1 MSERQEGEVLATAT
15 SATERSVDSRTMADM
30 LLGAAEQHEG
40 PALKFQRDGEW
51 MEISYAELGEHVKT
65 NAKGLLALGIEPGDR
80 ISILGETAPE
90 WTLAD
95 LSALCI
101 GAVVAPIYHTNSPD
115 ECRHVLEDSG
125 AKLVFCENAEQLA
138 KIEEIRDDVPD
149 VEHLVVFSGEGSEGA
164 MSLNQLASRG
174 EEVDDE
180 RFEELAR
187 DVEPDDLMTL
197 IYTSGTTGPPK
208 GCMVTHGNYRA
219 NCTMLEEAVGDLG
232 EAPVFFVFL
241 PLAHTL
247 TRMTQML
254 ALDVGA
260 TLAYWDGDKDNLIP
274 NLRDVKPTHFPAVP
288 RIFEKIYSQARSRA
302 EGGVKEK
309 LFEKAIEA
317 GRQVR
322 ELERRGES
330 PGPVLKA
337 EYELADRQVLSN
349 VRDLFGGEVRLALT
363 GAAPVA
369 KELLEFFHACGVP
382 VLEGYG
388 ATETSAVATANTP
401 DEFKFGTVGKAI
413 PNSEVKIGDAPT
425 EEDEGSEESSD
436 DGQPSGEEG
445 DQSDAAEEGEADTG
459 GEILVRGPHVFK
471 GYYQREEETKE
482 ALDDDGWFH
491 TGDLGRLDE
500 DGFLSIT
507 GRTKDIIVTSSGKN
521 ITPSN
526 IENAIKD
533 SRWIS
538 EAVVY
543 GDDRQYLVALVTL
556 DEDEAE
562 DLAERVGVDADVSKM
577 ADDDQ
582 VRGEIE
588 KAIEQANQKFSRIEQ
603 VKKFTILDRELSQDE
618 GELTPT
624 MKVKRTVVYEREKE
638 RFDALY
644 DDGDSD

>member
-1 MSERQEGEVLATAT
+1 MATTT
-15 SATERSVDSRTMADM
+15 SATELSVESRTMADM
-30 LLGAAEQHEG
+30 LLGASEQHEG
-40 PALKFQRDGEW
+40 TALKFQRDGEW
-51 MEISYAELGEHVKT
+51 TEISYAELGEHVKA

-80 ISILGETAPE
+80 VAILGETSAE

-95 LSALCI
+95 LAALCI

-115 ECRHVLEDSG
+115 ECRHVLEDSE
-125 AKLVFCENAEQLA
+125 AKLVFCEDAEQLG
-138 KIEEIRDDVPD
+138 KIEEVMDDVPA
-149 VEHLVVFSGEGSEGA
+149 VEHLVVFSDGDSEQA
-164 MSLNQLASRG
+164 MSLNELASRG
-174 EEVDDE
+174 EEIDDE

-187 DVEPDDLMTL
+187 GVEPDDLMTL
-197 IYTSGTTGPPK
+197 IYTSGTTGAPK
-208 GCMVTHGNYRA
+208 GCMVTHGNYRT
-219 NCTMLEEAVGDLG
+219 NCSMLEEAVGDLG
-232 EAPVFFVFL
+232 EDPVFFVFL

-260 TLAYWDGDKDNLIP
+260 TLAYWDGDKDNLVS

-288 RIFEKIYSQARSRA
+288 RIFEKIYSQARARA
-302 EGGVKEK
+302 EGGVKQK
-309 LFEKAIEA
+309 LFDKAIEA
-317 GRQVR
+317 GRQMR
-322 ELERRGES
+322 ELERSGES

-349 VRDLFGGEVRLALT
+349 VRELFGGQVRLALT

-369 KELLEFFHACGVP
+369 QELLEFFDACGVL

-388 ATETSAVATANTP
+388 ATETSAVATSNTP
-401 DEFKFGTVGKAI
+401 EEFRFGTVGKAL
-413 PNSEVKIGDAPT
+413 PDTEVEIGDAPGD
-425 EEDEGSEESSD
+425 EEESGDDRDDDEGSGE
-436 DGQPSGEEG
+436 EEG
-445 DQSDAAEEGEADTG
+445 DDADTG
-459 GEILVRGPHVFK
+459 GEILIRGPHVFK
-471 GYYQREEETKE
+471 GYYHREEETRE
-482 ALDDDGWFH
+482 ALDDEGWFH

-500 DGFLSIT
+500 DGFLRIT

-543 GDDRQYLVALVTL
+543 GDDRPYLVALITL
-556 DEDEAE
+556 DEDEAD
-562 DLAERVGVDADVSKM
+562 DLAEQAGVDADLSEM
-577 ADDDQ
+577 AEDDK
-582 VRGEIE
+582 VRAEIE
-588 KAIEQANQKFSRIEQ
+588 KAIENANQEFSRIEQ

-624 MKVKRTVVYEREKE
+624 MKVKRNVVYEREKE
-638 RFDALY
+638 RFDSLY
-644 DDGDSD
+644 EDDDSD

>member
-1 MSERQEGEVLATAT
+1 VATAT
-15 SATERSVDSRTMADM
+15 SALERSVESRTMADM
-30 LLGAAEQHEG
+30 LLGATQQHEG
-40 PALKFQRDGEW
+40 AALKFKRDGDW
-51 MEISYAELGEHVKT
+51 TEISYAELGEHVKA

-80 ISILGETAPE
+80 VSILGETSPE
-90 WTLAD
+90 WTVAD
-95 LSALCI
+95 LAALCI
-101 GAVVAPIYHTNSPD
+101 GAVVAPIYHTNSPN
-115 ECRHVLEDSG
+115 ECRHVLQDSD

-138 KIEEIRDDVPD
+138 KIEEVMDEVPA
-149 VEHLVVFSGEGSEGA
+149 VEHLVVFSGEGSERA

-187 DVEPDDLMTL
+187 GVEPDDLMTL

-208 GCMVTHGNYRA
+208 GCMLTHGNYRA

-232 EAPVFFVFL
+232 EDPVFFVFL

-254 ALDVGA
+254 AVDVGA
-260 TLAYWDGDKDNLIP
+260 TLAYWDGDKDNLVS

-309 LFEKAIEA
+309 LFDKAIQT

-330 PGPVLKA
+330 PGPVLRA

-349 VRDLFGGEVRLALT
+349 VRELFGGQVRLAIT

-369 KELLEFFHACGVP
+369 KELLEFFDACGLL

-388 ATETSAVATANTP
+388 ATETSAVATANRP
-401 DEFKFGTVGKAI
+401 DDFRFGTVGKAM
-413 PNSEVKIGDAPT
+413 PGSEVEIGDAPGDD
-425 EEDEGSEESSD
+425 EESGEAGGDEHPSDEGREPA
-436 DGQPSGEEG
+436 GAGE
-445 DQSDAAEEGEADTG
+445 DEGEADTG

-471 GYYQREEETKE
+471 GYHRREEETRE
-482 ALDDDGWFH
+482 SLDDDGWFH

-543 GDDRQYLVALVTL
+543 GDDRPYLVALITL
-556 DEDEAE
+556 DEDEAA
-562 DLAERVGVDADVSKM
+562 DLAQQADVEADPSKM
-577 ADDDQ
+577 ADDDK
-582 VRGEIE
+582 VRAEIE
-588 KAIEQANQKFSRIEQ
+588 KAIEKANQEFSRIEQ
-603 VKKFTILDRELSQDE
+603 VKKFTILDRELSQEE

-624 MKVKRTVVYEREKE
+624 MKVKRNVVNERERE

-644 DDGDSD
+644 EDGDAG

>member
-1 MSERQEGEVLATAT
+1 MATAT
-15 SATERSVDSRTMADM
+15 TATERSVESRTMADM
-30 LLGAAEQHEG
+30 LLGAAQEHEG

-80 ISILGETAPE
+80 ISILGETTPE

-95 LSALCI
+95 LAALCI

-125 AKLVFCENAEQLA
+125 AKLVFCEDAEQLG
-138 KIEEIRDDVPD
+138 KIEEISDDVPE
-149 VEHLVVFSGEGSEGA
+149 VEHLVVFSGEESEQA
-164 MSLNQLASRG
+164 ISLNQLASRG
-174 EEVDDE
+174 EEIDDE

-187 DVEPDDLMTL
+187 GVEPDDLMTL

-219 NCTMLEEAVGDLG
+219 NCTMLEEAIGDLG
-232 EAPVFFVFL
+232 EDPVFFVFL

-254 ALDVGA
+254 ALDVGG

-302 EGGVKEK
+302 EGGLKEK
-309 LFEKAIEA
+309 VFEKAIEA

-322 ELERRGES
+322 ELERREGS

-349 VRDLFGGEVRLALT
+349 VRELFGGQVRLALT

-369 KELLEFFHACGVP
+369 KELLEFFDACGVL

-401 DEFKFGTVGKAI
+401 DDFKFGTVGKPI
-413 PNSEVKIGDAPT
+413 PNSEVKIGDAPA
-425 EEDEGSEESSD
+425 EEDEDSDESSD
-436 DGQPSGEEG
+436 DDQPSGEE
-445 DQSDAAEEGEADTG
+445 SDEEGEANEDEEAAEDEGEADTG

-556 DEDEAE
+556 DEDEAD
-562 DLAERVGVDADVSKM
+562 DLAERADVEPDLAKM
-577 ADDDQ
+577 ADNEK
-582 VRGEIE
+582 VREEIE
-588 KAIEQANQKFSRIEQ
+588 KAIEKANQEFSRIEQ

-624 MKVKRTVVYEREKE
+624 MKVKRNVVYEREQE

-644 DDGDSD
+644 DDDSG

>member
-1 MSERQEGEVLATAT
+1 MATAT
-15 SATERSVDSRTMADM
+15 SATERSVESRTMADM

-80 ISILGETAPE
+80 VSILGETTPE

-95 LSALCI
+95 LAALCI

-115 ECRHVLEDSG
+115 ECRHVLKDSE
-125 AKLVFCENAEQLA
+125 AKLVFCENAEQLG
-138 KIEEIRDDVPD
+138 KIQEVKDDVPA
-149 VEHLVVFSGEGSEGA
+149 VEHLVVFSGEGSEGV
-164 MSLNQLASRG
+164 MSLNELASRG

-187 DVEPDDLMTL
+187 GVDPDDLMTL

-208 GCMVTHGNYRA
+208 GCMVTHGNYRV
-219 NCTMLEEAVGDLG
+219 NCTMLEKAIGDLG
-232 EAPVFFVFL
+232 EDPVFFVFL

-247 TRMTQML
+247 TRMAQML

-309 LFEKAIEA
+309 LFEKAIET

-322 ELERRGES
+322 ELERRGDS

-349 VRDLFGGEVRLALT
+349 VRELFGGEVRLALT

-369 KELLEFFHACGVP
+369 KELLEFFDACGVL

-401 DEFKFGTVGKAI
+401 DDFRFGTVGKAV
-413 PNSEVKIGDAPT
+413 PDSEVRIGDAPDEDE
-425 EEDEGSEESSD
+425 EEDSGEPSD
-436 DGQPSGEEG
+436 DGQPSGEER
-445 DQSDAAEEGEADTG
+445 DQEETEEDEGEADTG

-471 GYYQREEETKE
+471 GYYRREEETKE

-521 ITPSN
+521 VTPSN

-543 GDDRQYLVALVTL
+543 GDDRQYLVALITL
-556 DEDEAE
+556 DEDEAG
-562 DLAERVGVDADVSKM
+562 DLAKKAGVEADLSKM
-577 ADDDQ
+577 ADNDD
-582 VRGEIE
+582 VRAEIE
-588 KAIEQANQKFSRIEQ
+588 KAIEKANQEFSRIEQ
-603 VKKFTILDRELSQDE
+603 VKKFTILDRELSQEE

-624 MKVKRTVVYEREKE
+624 MKVKRNVVYEREQE

-644 DDGDSD
+644 EDGDSG

>member
-1 MSERQEGEVLATAT
+1 VLA
-15 SATERSVDSRTMADM
+15 S
-30 LLGAAEQHEG
+30 
-40 PALKFQRDGEW
+40 
-51 MEISYAELGEHVKT
+51 
-65 NAKGLLALGIEPGDR
+65 
-80 ISILGETAPE
+80 
-90 WTLAD
+90 
-95 LSALCI
+95 
-101 GAVVAPIYHTNSPD
+101 IYHTNSPD
-115 ECRHVLEDSG
+115 ECRHVLEDSES
-125 AKLVFCENAEQLA
+125 KLVFCENAEQLG
-138 KIEEIRDDVPD
+138 KIEAVMDDVPG
-149 VEHLVVFSGEGSEGA
+149 VEHLVVFSDEDSERA
-164 MSLNQLASRG
+164 MSLNELASRG

-187 DVEPDDLMTL
+187 GVEPDDLMTL

-219 NCTMLEEAVGDLG
+219 NCTMLEEAIGDLG
-232 EAPVFFVFL
+232 EDPVFFVFL

-260 TLAYWDGDKDNLIP
+260 TLAYWDGDKDNMVS

-309 LFEKAIEA
+309 LFDKAIDT

-349 VRDLFGGEVRLALT
+349 VRELFGGQVRLAIT

-369 KELLEFFHACGVP
+369 QELLEFFDACGVL

-401 DEFKFGTVGKAI
+401 EDFRFGTVGKAL
-413 PNSEVKIGDAPT
+413 PDSEVKIGEAPAH
-425 EEDEGSEESSD
+425 DEGSGDD
-436 DGQPSGEEG
+436 DGDDQPSGE
-445 DQSDAAEEGEADTG
+445 DQGEEADAGEDQGEEADTG

-471 GYYQREEETKE
+471 GYYRREEETKE
-482 ALDDDGWFH
+482 AIDDEGWFH
-491 TGDLGRLDE
+491 TGDLGRMDE

-543 GDDRQYLVALVTL
+543 GDDRPYLVALVTL
-556 DEDEAE
+556 DEDEAD
-562 DLAERVGVDADVSKM
+562 DLAEQSGVEADLSKM
-577 ADDDQ
+577 ADNDK
-582 VRGEIE
+582 VRAQIE
-588 KAIEQANQKFSRIEQ
+588 KAIEKANQEFSRIEQ
-603 VKKFTILDRELSQDE
+603 VKKFTILDRELSQEE

-624 MKVKRTVVYEREKE
+624 MKVKRNVVYEREEE

-644 DDGDSD
+644 EDGDSD

>member
-1 MSERQEGEVLATAT
+1 VATAT
-15 SATERSVDSRTMADM
+15 SALERSVESRTMADM
-30 LLGAAEQHEG
+30 LLGASQQHEG
-40 PALKFQRDGEW
+40 AALKFKRDGDW
-51 MEISYAELGEHVKT
+51 TEISYGELGEHVKA
-65 NAKGLLALGIEPGDR
+65 NAMGLLALGIEPGDR
-80 ISILGETAPE
+80 VSILGETSAE

-95 LSALCI
+95 LAALCI

-115 ECRHVLEDSG
+115 ECRHVLKDSE
-125 AKLVFCENAEQLA
+125 AKLVFCENAEQLG
-138 KIEEIRDDVPD
+138 KIEEVMDDVPS
-149 VEHLVVFSGEGSEGA
+149 VEHLVMFSGEASERA
-164 MSLNQLASRG
+164 MSLNDLASRG
-174 EEVDDE
+174 EEVDDD

-219 NCTMLEEAVGDLG
+219 NCTMLEKAIDDLG
-232 EAPVFFVFL
+232 EDPVFFVFL

-260 TLAYWDGDKDNLIP
+260 TLAYWDGDKDNLVS
-274 NLRDVKPTHFPAVP
+274 NLREVKPTHFPAVP

-309 LFEKAIEA
+309 LFDKAIA
-317 GRQVR
+317 TGRQVR

-337 EYELADRQVLSN
+337 EHELADRQVLSN
-349 VRDLFGGEVRLALT
+349 VRELFGGQVRLAIT

-369 KELLEFFHACGVP
+369 KELLEFFDACGVL

-401 DEFKFGTVGKAI
+401 DDFRFGTVGKAV
-413 PNSEVKIGDAPT
+413 PDSEVTIGDVPG
-425 EEDEGSEESSD
+425 EDEESGQARGDEEQSR
-436 DGQPSGEEG
+436 DGDEPADAGEDGE
-445 DQSDAAEEGEADTG
+445 DEADTG

-491 TGDLGRLDE
+491 TGDLGRLDD

-538 EAVVY
+538 EAVIY

-556 DEDEAE
+556 DGDEAE
-562 DLAERVGVDADVSKM
+562 DLAEQTGVEADLGKM
-577 ADDDQ
+577 ADDDK
-582 VRGEIE
+582 VRAEIE
-588 KAIEQANQKFSRIEQ
+588 KAIEKANQQFSRIEQ
-603 VKKFTILDRELSQDE
+603 VKKFTILDRELSQEE

-624 MKVKRTVVYEREKE
+624 MKVKRNVVYERERD

-644 DDGDSD
+644 EDGDSG